1 MSDLVLRE
9 DRGGV
14 AILTLNRP
22 DKVNALSGEM
32 FEKLE
37 EHLKQIARQ
46 SSKIGLII
54 LRGAGG
60 NFSAGYDIKEMTSMV
75 RAHAKPHYE
84 SEVIEFLANMP
95 QPSIAVVEGQC
106 ITGALELALACDL
119 IVAAESAR
127 FNEAY
132 SRWGLT
138 PVWGL
143 SLRLPRRVGS
153 ARAREIMFT
162 CRTYDGRRAEQ
173 INLANYCFTD
183 ADLEAEVETLAA
195 DILANSWYSNQV
207 CKRVLIETDALP
219 LAEAHSLEIF
229 KNEGLA
235 PDAEKRLRAFLD
247 RKKSPESSS

>member
-1 MSDLVLRE
+1 MSELVLRE
-9 DRGGV
+9 DRDGV

-22 DKVNALSGEM
+22 DKLNALSNAV
-32 FEKLE
+32 FEALDG
-37 EHLKQIARQ
+37 HLRTIARQ
-46 SSKIGLII
+46 SSKIGLVI
-54 LRGAGG
+54 LRGSAG
-60 NFSAGYDIKEMTSMV
+60 NFSSGYDMAEIVQSV

-84 SEVIEFLANMP
+84 SEVIEFLANLP
-95 QPSIAVVEGQC
+95 QPVIAVIEGQC
-106 ITGALELALACDL
+106 CTGALELALACDL

-127 FNEAY
+127 FSEAY

-138 PVWGL
+138 PIWGL

-162 CRTYDGRRAEQ
+162 GRTYDGRRAEQ
-173 INLANYCFTD
+173 INLANYCF
-183 ADLEAEVETLAA
+183 ADSALEAELARLAA

-219 LAEAHSLEIF
+219 LHEAHGLEIF

-235 PDAEKRLRAFLD
+235 PDAEQRLRAFLD
-247 RKKSPESSS
+247 RKQTV

>member
-1 MSDLVLRE
+1 MSELVLRE
-9 DRGGV
+9 DKDGV
-14 AILTLNRP
+14 AVLTLNRP
-22 DKVNALSGEM
+22 ERLNALSNAV
-32 FEKLE
+32 FEALDI
-37 EHLKQIARQ
+37 HLKAIARQ
-46 SSKIGLII
+46 SSKIGLVI
-54 LRGAGG
+54 LRGSAG
-60 NFSAGYDIKEMTSMV
+60 NFSSGYDMAEIAQSV

-84 SEVIEFLANMP
+84 SEVIEFLANLP
-95 QPSIAVVEGQC
+95 QPTIAVIEGQC
-106 ITGALELALACDL
+106 CTGALELALACDL

-127 FNEAY
+127 FSEVY

-138 PVWGL
+138 PIWGL

-173 INLANYCFTD
+173 INLANYCFPD
-183 ADLEAEVETLAA
+183 AELETELQHLSA

-219 LAEAHSLEIF
+219 LHEAHGLEIF

-235 PDAEKRLRAFLD
+235 PDAEQRLRAFLD
-247 RKKSPESSS
+247 RK

>member
-1 MSDLVLRE
+1 MTELVLRE

-14 AILTLNRP
+14 ATLTLNRP
-22 DKVNALSGEM
+22 DKVNALSNDM
-32 FEKLE
+32 FEALE
-37 EHLKQIARQ
+37 DHLKVIARQ
-46 SSKIGLII
+46 NREIGLVI
-54 LRGAGG
+54 LRGAAG
-60 NFSAGYDIKEMTSMV
+60 NFSSGYDMKEIAQAV

-84 SEVIEFLANMP
+84 SEVIEFLANLP
-95 QPSIAVVEGQC
+95 QPTIAVIEGQC
-106 ITGALELALACDL
+106 CTGALELALACDL

-127 FNEAY
+127 FSEVY

-143 SLRLPRRVGS
+143 SIRLPRRVGS

-162 CRTYDGRRAEQ
+162 CRTYDGKRAEQ
-173 INLANYCFTD
+173 INLANFCFAD
-183 ADLEAEVETLAA
+183 AALEAELETLCA

-219 LAEAHSLEIF
+219 LHDAHALEIF

-235 PDAEKRLRAFLD
+235 PDASDRLKAFLE
-247 RKKSPESSS
+247 RKKQV

>member
-1 MSDLVLRE
+1 MSELVLRE

-14 AILTLNRP
+14 ATLTLNRP
-22 DKVNALSGEM
+22 DKLNALTGRM
-32 FEKLE
+32 FEALQ
-37 EHLKQIARQ
+37 EHLELIARQ
-46 SSKIGLII
+46 SAKIGLVV

-60 NFSAGYDIKEMTSMV
+60 NFSAGYDMKEIV
-75 RAHAKPHYE
+75 GAVKAHAKPHYE

-106 ITGALELALACDL
+106 STGALELALACDL
-119 IVAAESAR
+119 IVAADSAR
-127 FNEAY
+127 FSESY

-138 PVWGL
+138 PIWGL

-173 INLANYCFTD
+173 INLANYCFAD
-183 ADLEAEVETLAA
+183 ASLEEEVQLLSS

-219 LAEAHSLEIF
+219 LGQAHALEIF

-235 PDAEKRLRAFLD
+235 PDAQQRLRAFLD
-247 RKKSPESSS
+247 RKK